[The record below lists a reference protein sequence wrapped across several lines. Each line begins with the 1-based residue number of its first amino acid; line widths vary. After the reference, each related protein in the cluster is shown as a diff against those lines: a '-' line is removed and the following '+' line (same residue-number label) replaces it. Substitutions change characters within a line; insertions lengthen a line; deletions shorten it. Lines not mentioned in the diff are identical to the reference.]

1 MNPPTTHPTVLIA
14 AHDPAQTAALAQM
27 VGAVRPGSMT
37 LPMTGAVTVQDLR
50 QGGPDGHAITV
61 AMVVEVAGPEFGQL
75 ALAVR
80 ERHSSVDLILI
91 APRFDERAIELAAK
105 VSARAIVTSPC
116 EPGALAR
123 IFADLDRKLRPPGR
137 CAAVETGEL
146 LRLHRAAASDGIL
159 HLAQIDQLDG
169 GGSGAIHL
177 DGGELI
183 HAHTHDLRGV
193 EAVREM
199 LRWTD
204 ARATWIAGRSASV
217 RTIPAQTRDL
227 LERDLD
233 SVAARVEVEDA
244 PRDVLEKLDRLAQTP
259 DILAAFLLRNCE
271 IVSGRNDSGL
281 DEVVIGRALSRLSQ
295 VFHDMEEQQGD
306 GAGTEI
312 QATVGEHRLVVDRLG
327 PARLG
332 FQVGVVVRQATPVC
346 KSLRRLLRQ
355 IDRSFRKSLSVGG
368 RSPGAARLAEG
379 GNLHRVA

>member
-1 MNPPTTHPTVLIA
+1 MNPPTTHPIVLIA
-14 AHDPAQTAALAQM
+14 ARDPGQTAALAQM
-27 VGAVRPGSMT
+27 VGALRP
-37 LPMTGAVTVQDLR
+37 GAVTVQDS
-50 QGGPDGHAITV
+50 GDGVEGQTLAF
-61 AMVVEVAGPEFGQL
+61 ALVVEGSERGEL

-80 ERHSSVDLILI
+80 ERYPSVDLIFI
-91 APRFDERAIELAAK
+91 APCFDERSIELAAK

-137 CAAVETGEL
+137 CAAVETSEL
-146 LRLHRAAASDGIL
+146 LRLHRAASSDGVL
-159 HLAQIDQLDG
+159 HLVRTRDG
-169 GGSGAIHL
+169 GQVGDSGTIHL
-177 DGGELI
+177 DAGQLI

-199 LRWTD
+199 LTWAD

-227 LERDLD
+227 LERNLD
-233 SVAARVEVEDA
+233 SPSARVEVEDA

-271 IVSGRNDSGL
+271 IVSGHNHSGL
-281 DEVVIGRALSRLSQ
+281 DEAVIGRALARLSL
-295 VFHDMEEQQGD
+295 VFHDLEEQQGD
-306 GAGTEI
+306 AAGTEI

-379 GNLHRVA
+379 ANLHRVA